1 MYSPHEP
8 STVHQSLVKPSSIVA
23 PHRELQV
30 HPYGVEVSGSA
41 ISLTSRV
48 ILGGSSTPLN
58 GQPEK
63 RINQNSIRLSDTKFE
78 INA

>member
-1 MYSPHEP
+1 MYSPHDP

-30 HPYGVEVSGSA
+30 HPFGVEVSGSA

-58 GQPEK
+58 GHPEK
-63 RINQNSIRLSDTKFE
+63 RNTQTNTKLSDLNFE
-78 INA
+78 KRA